1 MNASYRILFTIN
13 LLHEYYA
20 DNKCQA
26 LEIIPTNECAA
37 ICKKMNIQ
45 VRSYENKLHAFIR
58 ENDAHE
64 PYLNTD
70 TDKSYHK
77 YYDKTVFRFYARL
90 LSPDFLNYTNLEYNY
105 NNSKILYFS
114 NLANN

>member
-45 VRSYENKLHAFIR
+45 VRSYDNKLQAFIR

-64 PYLNTD
+64 PYVNTD
-70 TDKSYHK
+70 INKFYHK
-77 YYDKTVFRFYARL
+77 YYDTTVFRFYVRL
-90 LSPDFLNYTNLEYNY
+90 INPEFLNCTNLEYSF
-105 NNSKILYFS
+105 NNREILY
-114 NLANN
+114 